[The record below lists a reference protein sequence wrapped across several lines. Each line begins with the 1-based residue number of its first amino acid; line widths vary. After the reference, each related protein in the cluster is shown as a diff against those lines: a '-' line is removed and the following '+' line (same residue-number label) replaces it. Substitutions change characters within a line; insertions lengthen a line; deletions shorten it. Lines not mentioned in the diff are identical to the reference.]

1 MHHGQE
7 LLTRMRSI
15 RSRKAYYEQLERV
28 NRESDED
35 RKVQTR
41 RTNLD
46 GTRMET
52 TVDTLSGYDGKTQGI
67 SGVVNQECRGSTLSS
82 KLRAQTL
89 MR

>member
-41 RTNLD
+41 RGNLE
-46 GTRMET
+46 GTWVDS
-52 TVDTLSGYDGKTQGI
+52 TVNRVPRHNGKT
-67 SGVVNQECRGSTLSS
+67 
-82 KLRAQTL
+82 
-89 MR
+89 

>member
-7 LLTRMRSI
+7 LLTRLLSI

-41 RTNLD
+41 RGNLE
-46 GTRMET
+46 GTRMDSS
-52 TVDTLSGYDGKTQGI
+52 VNTLYGHNGK
-67 SGVVNQECRGSTLSS
+67 
-82 KLRAQTL
+82 AQSV
-89 MR
+89 

>member
-35 RKVQTR
+35 RKVQAR
-41 RTNLD
+41 RGNLEGARLD
-46 GTRMET
+46 STINR
-52 TVDTLSGYDGKTQGI
+52 VPRHNGKTQ
-67 SGVVNQECRGSTLSS
+67 SV
-82 KLRAQTL
+82 
-89 MR
+89 